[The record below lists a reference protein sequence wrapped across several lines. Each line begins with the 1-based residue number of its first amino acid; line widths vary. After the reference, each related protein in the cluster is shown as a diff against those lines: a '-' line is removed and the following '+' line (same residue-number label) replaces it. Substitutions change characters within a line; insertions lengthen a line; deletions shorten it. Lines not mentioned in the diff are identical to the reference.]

1 MISVSLSREQGPE
14 CFLLRARGIG
24 TLVML
29 SLSGVWRMVDLPPG
43 VFFKFLLPVS
53 LVRRNS
59 IELSVCREELP
70 LAPDFLSIV
79 TFTHSV
85 PDVLFPFWT

>member
-14 CFLLRARGIG
+14 CFLLSARGIENPSDADHYLG
-24 TLVML
+24 YGGWSTNH
-29 SLSGVWRMVDLPPG
+29 RE
-43 VFFKFLLPVS
+43 FFKFLLPAF
-53 LVRRNS
+53 LVRRND

-70 LAPDFLSIV
+70 LAPDYLSIV

-85 PDVLFPFWT
+85 PNVLFPFWT